1 MVLLERSLYAQF
13 YHHLRAPARW
23 YGFRVRFSAVTI
35 ATLSLACGA
44 VYPEV
49 STPLRTPPPGFALK
63 PPPPKDLFF
72 VRFAGAVIP
81 KKTRDGRQWDSV
93 GGEAPDPY
101 GKILVNGK
109 ELILTPI
116 ESDTLEPT
124 WPDQEA
130 ANYRIRPT
138 DKVQVEL
145 WDSNPLTNLPICTE
159 ALLNIAEAAS
169 GDEPFVEITC
179 DNGGRVNLVIEPAH
193 GKLGLG
199 FDYELRTE
207 AAVLTRVIKES
218 PAGRAGMQAG
228 DEILVVQGKTVASL
242 EDGALQSLINA
253 NASLGV
259 KLTIK
264 NGEGTKRE
272 VTVKDGSIFPL
283 HSEGLPLE

>member
-1 MVLLERSLYAQF
+1 
-13 YHHLRAPARW
+13 LRTPARW

-35 ATLSLACGA
+35 ATMSLACGA

-49 STPLRTPPPGFALK
+49 STPLRTPPPGFELK
-63 PPPPKDLFF
+63 PPPPKDLFY
-72 VRFAGAVIP
+72 VRFARAVIP

-116 ESDTLEPT
+116 QSDTLEPT

-130 ANYRIRPT
+130 ANYRIRAT
-138 DKVQVEL
+138 DKVQVEI

-159 ALLNIAEAAS
+159 ALLNIAEAAA
-169 GDEPFVEITC
+169 GDEPFVEIDC

-193 GKLGLG
+193 GKMGLG
-199 FDYELRTE
+199 FNYELRTA
-207 AAVLTRVIKES
+207 AAVVTRVIKES

-228 DEILVVQGKTVASL
+228 DDIVAVQGKAVESMD
-242 EDGALQSLINA
+242 EGVLQSLVNA
-253 NASLGV
+253 NAALGV

-264 NGEGTKRE
+264 SDEGGQRE
-272 VTVKDGSIFPL
+272 VNVRDGSIYPL
-283 HSEGLPLE
+283 HTEGMPLE